1 MPALLQN
8 RLVQVLLG
16 FLAAAGLLAVVWR
29 YTPVREVVTAGNV
42 VAFVESFSGKWW
54 APIALALAYTPASVV
69 MFPRPLLTLAAAIA
83 FGPWQGVA
91 IAMSGIVLNTL
102 AGYFLGRTM
111 DEKRVRRW
119 GGPKFTRVGKMLKKE
134 GLVAVATVGLL
145 PVAPFSVE
153 TLAFGA
159 LRLKL
164 RHVIPG
170 VMIAMTPGTLATTML
185 GNQLAAILSEDRTLN
200 LWIVAGVVVAMGALA
215 WYTRRWWKRMEATTA
230 QEPTSAPT

>member
-1 MPALLQN
+1 MRIANLFRN
-8 RLVQVLLG
+8 RLFQVLLG
-16 FLAAAGLLAVVWR
+16 CLAAAGLLALAWR
-29 YTPVREVVTAGNV
+29 YTPLREVITLDNV
-42 VAFVESFSGKWW
+42 VAFVRSSSGKWW
-54 APIALALAYTPASVV
+54 APLALALAYTPASVV

-83 FGPWQGVA
+83 FGPWQGLA
-91 IAMSGIVLNTL
+91 IAMSGIVVNTL
-102 AGYFLGRTM
+102 VGYSLGRTM

-119 GGPKFTRVGKMLKKE
+119 GGPKFARVGKMLKKE

-170 VMIAMTPGTLATTML
+170 VLIAMTPGTLATTML
-185 GNQLAAILSEDRTLN
+185 GNQVAAIFSEDRTLN
-200 LWIVAGVVVAMGALA
+200 LWIVVAVVAAMAGLA
-215 WYTRRWWKRMEATTA
+215 WYTHRWWQRMEAATA
-230 QEPTSAPT
+230 